1 MTMSLSS
8 VIKEIVHGAPGVE
21 ALAFDEAQQL
31 YAAMLDGGVPE
42 LELGAILAALQMK
55 SEGLEELLGF
65 YQSLIDRLYQLH
77 PPFEGVR
84 TVILPSYHGTYQQ
97 PNLLPLLA
105 LWLRKLGVPVLMHG
119 SLEGGGRV
127 ASAYVLREL
136 GFMPCAS
143 LAQAQQLLQKEKFA
157 FVPTAVLSPGLANLL
172 GLRNRLGIMNSAHT
186 LAALIDPFGG
196 ESLRVVGG
204 NSPGMLNMMSD
215 FMLATDATGLLL
227 HNADGEPVVDPARR
241 PRLEFFFQGKRQTL
255 FEEEMG
261 PLRAL
266 TNLPPRCDAQST
278 AVWTQQVVDG
288 ELPLPLPLVNQLA
301 CCLYGAGMA
310 DDLIQAKA
318 IVALETG
325 SLSTV

>member
-1 MTMSLSS
+1 MMMSLSTS
-8 VIKEIVHGAPGVE
+8 IKEIVQSAAGAD
-21 ALAFDEAQQL
+21 ALAFDQARQL

-65 YQSLIDRLYQLH
+65 YQSLNDRLYQLS
-77 PPFEGVR
+77 PPFEGMR
-84 TVILPSYHGTYQQ
+84 TVILPSYYGTLQQ

-127 ASAYVLREL
+127 ASAYILREL

-143 LAQAQQLLQKEKFA
+143 LAQTQQLLEKEKFA
-157 FVPTAVLSPGLANLL
+157 FVPTAVLSPGLATLL
-172 GLRNRLGIMNSAHT
+172 SLRNRLGIMNTAHT
-186 LAALIDPFGG
+186 LASLIDPLGG
-196 ESLRVVGG
+196 ESLRVVGV
-204 NSPGMLNMMSD
+204 NPPEMLNMLSD

-227 HNADGEPVVDPARR
+227 HNVDAEPVVDPARR
-241 PRLEFFFQGKRQTL
+241 PKLEYFFQGKRQTL

-266 TNLPPRCDAQST
+266 ANLPQRCDAHSM
-278 AVWTQQVVDG
+278 AAWTQQVLDG
-288 ELPLPLPLVNQLA
+288 DLPLPLPLVNQLA

-325 SLSTV
+325 SLSSV